1 MSTAQ
6 DSCCRLRP
14 AAGTPR
20 LRFPTRGESINRPF
34 RVLTLSAV
42 AAAVLFSGCSPEASA
57 PSPSTPPAA
66 ASTAKVTTKDNRA
79 ALASAVDSFING
91 YFQRNPVFA
100 AHAGKHAFDGKL
112 PDYSP
117 DGLKA
122 TADWL
127 HAQRDTF
134 AAFADDKLD
143 AQGRFQRD
151 YVLAVIDGQLF
162 WLEDSGA
169 PYSNPA
175 YYTGD
180 LSPSMYL
187 TRPYAPL
194 AQRMAAFVSYQEAL
208 PKALAQ
214 IKANL
219 KLPLPAS
226 YIDVGVNSFGGFARF
241 FKADVPG
248 IFAGVKDDALQ
259 ARFKASNA
267 AAIKAAQGL
276 ADWLKAQ
283 KPHATQNFALG
294 AAKFSQMLRATE
306 RVDLPLAQL
315 KAIGESDLA
324 RNLASLKTAC
334 AQFAPGKSLE
344 ACVAKESA
352 DKPIGG
358 AVEGAR
364 KQLASLRQFIVDKDL
379 VSIPGTEQARV
390 EEAPPFNRWNFAYI
404 EIPGPYEKNLP
415 SVYYIAPADPRWS
428 KAEQAAYV
436 PGKDSLLFVSAH
448 EVWPGHFL
456 QFLHAN
462 RAQWTFG
469 RLFVGYAFA
478 EGWAHYTEE
487 MMYDAG
493 LDGATPEVHIGQLTN
508 ALLRDVRYLSAIGL
522 HTGGMTIAQSEQMFR
537 DKAFQDP
544 GNARQQAARGTYDPA
559 YLNYT
564 LGKLMI
570 MQLRQDWIPAH
581 PGPNAMK
588 AFHDQFL
595 SYGGPPIPLVRQ
607 QMLGGKVE
615 AKLWTEGALADAGA
629 SAPAK

>member
-1 MSTAQ
+1 M
-6 DSCCRLRP
+6 RP
-14 AAGTPR
+14 
-20 LRFPTRGESINRPF
+20 L

-42 AAAVLFSGCSPEASA
+42 VAATLLAGCSSGT
-57 PSPSTPPAA
+57 SPSTDQAAPPAA
-66 ASTAKVTTKDNRA
+66 ASSTQAARPDAKA
-79 ALASAVDSFING
+79 ALASAVDTFLNG
-91 YFQRNPVFA
+91 YFEHYPVFA
-100 AHAGKHAFDGKL
+100 AGAGKHEFDGKL
-112 PDYSP
+112 PDYSAE
-117 DGLKA
+117 GLQA
-122 TADWL
+122 NAAWL
-127 HAQRDTF
+127 HAQRNSF
-134 AAFADDKLD
+134 AALPDDQLD

-151 YVLAVIDGQLF
+151 YVLAVIDSQLF

-169 PYSNPA
+169 PYKNPTF
-175 YYTGD
+175 YTGD

-194 AQRMAAFVSYQEAL
+194 AQRMAAFVTYQEAL

-214 IKANL
+214 IRANL

-226 YIDVGVNSFGGFARF
+226 YIDVGVNSFAGFASF
-241 FKADVPG
+241 FKTDVPG
-248 IFAGVKDDALQ
+248 IFAEVKDDALQ

-267 AAIKAAQGL
+267 AAIKASQEL

-283 KPHATQNFALG
+283 KPQATQDFALG
-294 AAKFSQMLRATE
+294 AEKFSKMLHATE
-306 RVDLPLAQL
+306 RVDLPLDRL

-324 RNLASLKTAC
+324 RNLASLKSAC
-334 AQFAPGKSLE
+334 DQFAPGKSLRD
-344 ACVAKESA
+344 CVAKEAA
-352 DKPIGG
+352 DKPTGG

-364 KQLASLRQFIVDKDL
+364 AQLASLRQFIVDKDL
-379 VSIPGTEQARV
+379 ATIPGTEQATA

-415 SVYYIAPADPRWS
+415 SVYYIAPPDPTWS
-428 KAEQAAYV
+428 KADQAAYV
-436 PGKDSLLFVSAH
+436 PGKAALLFVSAH

-462 RAQWTFG
+462 RADWKFG
-469 RLFVGYAFA
+469 QLFVGYAFA
-478 EGWAHYTEE
+478 EGWAHYAEE
-487 MMYDAG
+487 MMFDAG
-493 LDGATPEVHIGQLTN
+493 VDGGTPEVHIGQLTN

-522 HTGGMTIAQSEQMFR
+522 HTGGMTVAQSEQMFR

-564 LGKLMI
+564 MGKLMI
-570 MQLRQDWIPAH
+570 MQLRQDWIAAH
-581 PGPNAMK
+581 PGPNALK

-615 AKLWTEGALADAGA
+615 AKLWTKNPPATPA
-629 SAPAK
+629 SM

>member
-1 MSTAQ
+1 MHP
-6 DSCCRLRP
+6 LR
-14 AAGTPR
+14 A
-20 LRFPTRGESINRPF
+20 
-34 RVLTLSAV
+34 LTLSAV
-42 AAAVLFSGCSPEASA
+42 VAATFLAGCSADASL
-57 PSPSTPPAA
+57 SGQSTPAA
-66 ASTAKVTTKDNRA
+66 ASSVHA
-79 ALASAVDSFING
+79 ADAGRNATLATDVDAFLAG
-91 YFQRNPVFA
+91 YFQHYPVFA
-100 AHAGKHAFDGKL
+100 ANAGKHEFDGRL
-112 PDYSP
+112 PDFSAE
-117 DGLKA
+117 GLKA
-122 TADWL
+122 NADWL
-127 HAQRDTF
+127 HAQRKSF
-134 AAFADDKLD
+134 AAFTDDELD
-143 AQGRFQRD
+143 ARGRFQRD

-169 PYSNPA
+169 PYKNPTF
-175 YYTGD
+175 YTGD

-194 AQRMAAFVSYQEAL
+194 AQRMAAFVTYQEAL

-226 YIDVGVNSFGGFARF
+226 YIDVGVNSFAGFASF
-241 FKADVPG
+241 FKTDVPG
-248 IFAGVKDDALQ
+248 IFAQVKDDALQ

-267 AAIKAAQGL
+267 AAIKASQEL

-283 KPHATQNFALG
+283 KPHATQDFALG
-294 AAKFSQMLRATE
+294 ADKFAKMLHATE
-306 RVDLPLAQL
+306 RVDLPLDQL

-324 RNLASLKTAC
+324 RNLASLKSAC
-334 AQFAPGKSLE
+334 DKFAPGQSLKD
-344 ACVAKESA
+344 CVAKESA
-352 DKPIGG
+352 DKPVGG

-364 KQLASLRQFIVDKDL
+364 AQLASLRQFIVDKDL
-379 VSIPGTEQARV
+379 VSIPGTEQAKA

-415 SVYYIAPADPRWS
+415 SVYYIAPPDPTWS
-428 KAEQAAYV
+428 KADQAAYV
-436 PGKDSLLFVSAH
+436 PGKAALLFVSAH

-462 RAQWTFG
+462 RAHWKFG
-469 RLFVGYAFA
+469 QLFVGYAFA
-478 EGWAHYTEE
+478 EGWAHYAEE
-487 MMYDAG
+487 MMFDAG

-522 HTGGMTIAQSEQMFR
+522 HTGGMSMAQSEQMFR

-564 LGKLMI
+564 MGKLMI
-570 MQLRQDWIPAH
+570 MQLRKDWIAAH
-581 PGPNAMK
+581 PGPNALK

-615 AKLWTEGALADAGA
+615 AKLWTVDEVTDAKA
-629 SAPAK
+629 TAAAE